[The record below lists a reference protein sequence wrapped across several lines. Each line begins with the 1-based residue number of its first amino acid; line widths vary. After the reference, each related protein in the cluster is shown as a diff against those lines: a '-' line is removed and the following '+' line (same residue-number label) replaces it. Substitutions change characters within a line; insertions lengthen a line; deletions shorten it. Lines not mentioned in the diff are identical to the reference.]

1 MLDLKR
7 FSIDYPK
14 PKYVL
19 SERKENTS
27 KSQLNLTN
35 LVKQNQSNVS
45 TVNWEFLC
53 KLADRL

>member
-7 FSIDYPK
+7 FSIDYAK
-14 PKYVL
+14 PKVRPIK
-19 SERKENTS
+19 RKENTL

-45 TVNWEFLC
+45 TVN
-53 KLADRL
+53 